1 MWSFAAVMHIDL
13 CGKSALVTGASRGI
27 GRAIALELARA
38 GARVLIHYHRS
49 SQPAHDLAAE
59 ITSGGGYA
67 QVFRADLSLPDEIEA
82 LFQFVDQAFS
92 GLDILVNNA
101 GMIKDQLVPAMSL
114 SDWDKV
120 MNLNL
125 RGAFL
130 ATRLAVE
137 RMLSRH
143 SGKVINIASVSAIQ
157 GGRGQANYAA
167 AKGGLVAFTR
177 ACAVE
182 LAAKGIQVNAVLPGM
197 IATDM
202 SSRIRK
208 RAGAELLQRI
218 PIGRFGNPED
228 VAPLVVFLASP
239 LADYLTGQAIVVDGG
254 MSIA

>member
-1 MWSFAAVMHIDL
+1 MHIDL
-13 CGKSALVTGASRGI
+13 SDKSALVTGASRGI

-38 GARVLIHYHRS
+38 GARVLVHYHKS
-49 SQPAHDLAAE
+49 TQPAEDLAAE
-59 ITSGGGYA
+59 IIASGGQA
-67 QVFRADLSLPDEIEA
+67 HVFRADMSIPDEIEA
-82 LFQFVDQAFS
+82 LFRYLGETFP

-101 GMIKDQLVPAMSL
+101 GIIKDQLVPAMSL

-120 MNLNL
+120 VNLNL

-137 RMLSRH
+137 RMLPRH
-143 SGKVINIASVSAIQ
+143 AGKIINIASVSAIQ

-182 LAAKGIQVNAVLPGM
+182 LAPKGIQVNAVLPGM
-197 IATDM
+197 IVTDM
-202 SSRIRK
+202 SSRVRK
-208 RAGAELLQRI
+208 RAGTELLQRI

-228 VAPLVVFLASP
+228 IAHLVVFLASP
-239 LADYLTGQAIVVDGG
+239 HADYLTGQAIAVDGG

>member
-1 MWSFAAVMHIDL
+1 
-13 CGKSALVTGASRGI
+13 
-27 GRAIALELARA
+27 
-38 GARVLIHYHRS
+38 
-49 SQPAHDLAAE
+49 
-59 ITSGGGYA
+59 
-67 QVFRADLSLPDEIEA
+67 DEIEA
-82 LFQFVDQAFS
+82 LFRYLGETFA

-101 GMIKDQLVPAMSL
+101 GIIKDQLVPAMSL

-120 MNLNL
+120 VNLNL

-137 RMLSRH
+137 RMLPRH
-143 SGKVINIASVSAIQ
+143 AGKIINIASVSAIQ

-182 LAAKGIQVNAVLPGM
+182 LAPKGIQVNAVLPGM
-197 IATDM
+197 IVTDM
-202 SSRIRK
+202 SSRVRK
-208 RAGAELLQRI
+208 RAGTELLQRI

-228 VAPLVVFLASP
+228 IAHLVVFLASP
-239 LADYLTGQAIVVDGG
+239 HADYLTGQAIAVDGG